1 MILSIVGE
9 SKSLHWINIH
19 VIYLGIHAQKF
30 KVLK

>member
-1 MILSIVGE
+1 MILSIGE
-9 SKSLHWINIH
+9 SKSSHWINIH